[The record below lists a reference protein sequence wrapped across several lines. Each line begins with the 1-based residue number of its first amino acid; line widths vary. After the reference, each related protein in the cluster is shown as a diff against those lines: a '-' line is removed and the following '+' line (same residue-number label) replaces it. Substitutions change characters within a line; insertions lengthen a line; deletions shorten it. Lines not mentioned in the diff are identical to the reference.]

1 MPPHLWLN
9 GRLLPA
15 DAARIDPTD
24 RGLLLGDGLFET
36 VRAAG
41 GRVPL
46 LARHLARLR
55 DGAALLGIPVP
66 YADEEFG
73 TAAGELLRANGLV
86 AGAVRLTLTRGP
98 ALRGLPPPAEPTP
111 TVLIA
116 AFPAAPAS
124 PPLRAVVATVTRR
137 DEGSPLSR
145 VKALSY
151 LDSILAL
158 REARARGADEALLLN
173 TQGRLACATTANI
186 FLVTAHGELVTP
198 PLGEG
203 VLPGTTRALALKL
216 ALRLGL
222 GAREAVLTP
231 GDLASAAEVF
241 VTSSQRLL
249 TPLVAVEGRPVGTGA
264 PGPVAARLLAA
275 LLEATRA

>member
-1 MPPHLWLN
+1 MPHLWLN

-15 DAARIDPTD
+15 DAARIDPAD

-36 VRAAG
+36 MRAVG

-66 YADEEFG
+66 YADEELG
-73 TAAGELLRANGLV
+73 AAAGELLRANGLA

-98 ALRGLPPPAEPTP
+98 APRGLLPPAESMPTA
-111 TVLIA
+111 LMA
-116 AFPAAPAS
+116 AFPPASVS
-124 PPLRAVVATVTRR
+124 PPLRAVVATLARR

-145 VKALSY
+145 VKALGY
-151 LDSILAL
+151 LGSILAL
-158 REARARGADEALLLN
+158 REALARGADEALLLN
-173 TQGRLACATTANI
+173 TQGRLACATTANV
-186 FLVTAHGELVTP
+186 FLVTADGGELVTP

-203 VLPGTTRALALKL
+203 VLPGTTRASALELAP
-216 ALRLGL
+216 RLGL
-222 GAREAVLTP
+222 GAREAALTP

-249 TPLVAVEGRPVGTGA
+249 TPVVEVEGRPVGTGV
-264 PGPVAARLLAA
+264 PGTVAERLLAA
-275 LLEATRA
+275 LLEAAGA